1 VLGFGARNLGQSQ
14 RFFERHEH
22 DAESGYRF
30 SEKIMLQ
37 QKGACRGAMRNKDA
51 IVRGLAGP
59 VLLVALE
66 IFAAGGLL
74 AVATTPAAAQW
85 GFQQWFGGPS
95 QRRQGGYGWPWQQ
108 QEPRREAPADYSRAP
123 PPHKREA
130 PATTNVL
137 VLGDS
142 MADWLGYGLEDAFA
156 ETPEIGVIRKPRAN
170 RGLIKTEGRDGY
182 DAVTAVREILAGEKP
197 DYIVMMTGLAD
208 RTSIRDKPKP
218 VQNPAV
224 KQAPG
229 TPAAKQAPGQ
239 AHPPQ
244 QQTTTPAEQPQAAP
258 PSDAEAGG
266 EDPAI
271 IAPTPEPAQSG
282 STTHQFRTD
291 KWAELYAKRI
301 DETIAVLK
309 SKGVPVLWVGLP
321 AIRGTRSTADMV
333 YLNDLY
339 RDRAGKAGITYVDIW
354 DGFVDENG
362 NYVNQGPDFEGQ
374 IRRLRAG
381 DGVHFTK
388 AGARKLAHYVER
400 EIRRTMLARG
410 APVAMPIPTEK
421 ETPAAPGKPGVP
433 TRPVAGPVV
442 PLTGPAAA
450 GSDGLLGGGPA
461 RTTSADPVA
470 SHVLV
475 KGEPVAPPAGRADN
489 FAWPRPDSL
498 PASTSLNEPPE
509 PAAPAAA
516 TAAPSPDAAKQ
527 AAPPAAKQAPK
538 RPIARA
544 PEQQPFSLFGRRDDQ
559 PRPPGSVPRSNNNNG
574 GWWSGWG
581 R

>member
-1 VLGFGARNLGQSQ
+1 
-14 RFFERHEH
+14 
-22 DAESGYRF
+22 
-30 SEKIMLQ
+30 
-37 QKGACRGAMRNKDA
+37 MR
-51 IVRGLAGP
+51 RLAGP
-59 VLLVALE
+59 VLLAALE

-85 GFQQWFGGPS
+85 GFPFFGGPS
-95 QRRQGGYGWPWQQ
+95 PRRQGGYGWPWQQ

-156 ETPEIGVIRKPRAN
+156 ETPEIGVTRKPRAN

-182 DAVTAVREILAGEKP
+182 DAVAAVREILAGEKP

-208 RTSIRDKPKP
+208 RTSIRDKPR
-218 VQNPAV
+218 PA
-224 KQAPG
+224 QT

-239 AHPPQ
+239 AHPPAQPHPPQ
-244 QQTTTPAEQPQAAP
+244 QAATPPAEQPQAAP

-271 IAPTPEPAQSG
+271 ISPTPEPAQSG
-282 STTHQFRTD
+282 SITHPFRSD

-339 RDRAGKAGITYVDIW
+339 RDRAGKAGITYVDVW
-354 DGFVDENG
+354 DGFVEENG

-400 EIRRTMLARG
+400 EIRRVMLTRG

-421 ETPAAPGKPGVP
+421 ETPAAPGKPGAP

-461 RTTSADPVA
+461 RTTSGDAVA

-498 PASTSLNEPPE
+498 PASTSLSEPPE
-509 PAAPAAA
+509 PAAAAAPPAAA
-516 TAAPSPDAAKQ
+516 SPDAAKQ
-527 AAPPAAKQAPK
+527 AAPKPAPVAPK
-538 RPIARA
+538 KRA
-544 PEQQPFSLFGRRDDQ
+544 MQISPPGAQGGSFSRDDQ
-559 PRPPGSVPRSNNNNG
+559 PRPPGSVPRSNNNNNGG
-574 GWWSGWG
+574 GWWSGW

>member
-1 VLGFGARNLGQSQ
+1 MAN
-14 RFFERHEH
+14 
-22 DAESGYRF
+22 
-30 SEKIMLQ
+30 
-37 QKGACRGAMRNKDA
+37 KGA
-51 IVRGLAGP
+51 IVRRFAGP
-59 VLLVALE
+59 ALLVALE
-66 IFAAGGLL
+66 LFAAGGLL

-85 GFQQWFGGPS
+85 GFPFFGGPS
-95 QRRQGGYGWPWQQ
+95 PRRQGPYGWPWRRE
-108 QEPRREAPADYSRAP
+108 EPRRDAPVDYSRAP
-123 PPHKREA
+123 PAHKREA

-137 VLGDS
+137 VFGDS
-142 MADWLGYGLEDAFA
+142 MADWLGYGLEDAFG

-170 RGLIKTEGRDGY
+170 RGLIKTEGREGY
-182 DAVTAVREILAGEKP
+182 DAVAALREILAGEKP

-208 RTSIRDKPKP
+208 RISIRDKPR
-218 VQNPAV
+218 PA
-224 KQAPG
+224 QT

-244 QQTTTPAEQPQAAP
+244 QTATPTEQPQAAP

-271 IAPTPEPAQSG
+271 IAPALEPAQSG

-339 RDRAGKAGITYVDIW
+339 RDRAGKAGIVYVDIW

-400 EIRRTMLARG
+400 EIRRVMLTRG

-421 ETPAAPGKPGVP
+421 ETPAAAPGKPGAP

-461 RTTSADPVA
+461 RATSADPVA

-475 KGEPVAPPAGRADN
+475 KGEPVAPPTGRADN

-516 TAAPSPDAAKQ
+516 AATPAPDAAKQ
-527 AAPPAAKQAPK
+527 AAPPPKATPVAPK
-538 RPIARA
+538 KRA
-544 PEQQPFSLFGRRDDQ
+544 MQINPPGGLYTREDQ
-559 PRPPGSVPRSNNNNG
+559 PRPPGSVPRSNNNNNGG
-574 GWWSGWG
+574 GWWNGW